1 MGINFNTVLNHV
13 YRIDLNATFTSNAFI
28 GTTSPDPLLTWG
40 IAAQNAYA
48 TPLTQS
54 YVSTLVAETGSPTIQ
69 LPWSLQFKA
78 SSTGN
83 TDVFAFLYDTNV
95 AASGG
100 WNVPASQAF
109 ITDFGVQ

>member
-13 YRIDLNATFTSNAFI
+13 YRIDLIAQFTSNAFI

-40 IAAQNAYA
+40 LAPQNAYA

-54 YVSTLVAETGSPTIQ
+54 YISTLVAETGSPTIQ
-69 LPWSLQFKA
+69 IPWSLQFKA
-78 SSTGN
+78 NASGN
-83 TDVFAFLYDTNV
+83 TDVYAFLYDTNV

-100 WNVPASQAF
+100 WIVPANQAF
-109 ITDFGVQ
+109 VTDYGVQ